1 MGSGKG
7 KMVREKVNGG
17 LAGLIFDGRGR
28 PFGMSTDP
36 EVRIATLKKWYQSL
50 EVYPNFTN

>member
-28 PFGMSTDP
+28 PFSMSTDP
-36 EVRIATLKKWYQSL
+36 EVRIATLK
-50 EVYPNFTN
+50 NGTNH